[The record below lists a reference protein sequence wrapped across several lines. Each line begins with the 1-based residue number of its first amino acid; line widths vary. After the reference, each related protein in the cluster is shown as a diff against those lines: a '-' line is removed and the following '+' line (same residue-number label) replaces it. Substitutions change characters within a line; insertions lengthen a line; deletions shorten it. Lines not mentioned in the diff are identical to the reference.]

1 MNSGDGYNMKA
12 AVLEAYNQPL
22 VVREV
27 ADPTLT
33 PDGVILKLEATGV
46 CRSDWHGWAGH
57 MQASIKSM
65 PHILGHEMSG
75 IVEEVGS
82 NIRNFKKGDRVIVP
96 FSQGDGT
103 CPHCQAGHHNVCDNM
118 KMVGFDMN
126 GGFAEYIH
134 IPNADLNLLHL
145 ADSIDFLT
153 ASAMGCRFMTA
164 FHGVVAQGNVRPG
177 EWVSVHGAGGV
188 GLSAIQI
195 AAAAGANVIAVDIGD
210 DKLEFA
216 KQLGAVATVNSKN
229 QNPVEA
235 VKEITK
241 GGSNVSIDALGIN
254 DTFLNSILSL
264 TKRGRHVQIGI
275 SSNPN
280 GGMTPIPVN
289 LVTMK
294 EIQLIGSVS
303 MPIPEY
309 RDMLNMVQTGKLQP
323 GKMVTKQISLD
334 DINTAFDDMTNF
346 AGGAGITVVTKF

>member
-1 MNSGDGYNMKA
+1 MKA
-12 AVLEAYNQPL
+12 AVLEQFNQPL

-33 PDGVILKLEATGV
+33 PDGIILKLEATGV

-57 MQASIKSM
+57 MKSSIPAL

-75 IVEEVGS
+75 VIEEVGS

-118 KMVGFDMN
+118 KMVGFN
-126 GGFAEYIH
+126 FEGGFAQYVH

-145 ADSIDFLT
+145 ADEIDFLT

-164 FHGVVAQGNVRPG
+164 FHGVISRGGVRPG
-177 EWVSVHGAGGV
+177 EWVAVYGSGGV

-195 AAAAGANVIAVDIGD
+195 ASAAGANVIAVDIAD
-210 DKLEFA
+210 DKLDFA
-216 KQLGAVATVNSKN
+216 KKFGAVATVNSKN
-229 QNPVEA
+229 ENAPQA
-235 VKEITK
+235 IKELTK
-241 GGSNVSIDALGIN
+241 GGANISIDALGIQ
-254 DTFLNSILSL
+254 DTVLSSIMSLN
-264 TKRGRHVQIGI
+264 KRGRHVQIGI
-275 SSNPN
+275 SPNPN
-280 GGMTPIPVN
+280 GGMTPVPVN
-289 LVTMK
+289 LIMMN
-294 EIQLIGSVS
+294 EISVLGSVS

-309 RDMLNMVQTGKLQP
+309 RNMLNMVGTGKLKP
-323 GKMVTKQISLD
+323 GALVTKQIALD

-346 AGGAGITVVTKF
+346 AGFGLTVVTKF